1 MVVIKRDK
9 TEENF
14 DVTKIEKAISKA
26 FKACGK
32 KPNYSVIDCVR
43 ETYDIDSDEKVDVEM
58 IQDTIEKCLMDID
71 KDVAKAY
78 IIYRNERA
86 KARDFK
92 YNKKYYTTILELLNG
107 KKNDVSKENANKD
120 PRQFFTMRDL
130 VAGETCKKIYKDFT
144 MDKKLL
150 KLLTECAAI
159 HDSLNLVSSTL
170 RVWADEWS
178 ERFPSLSPPVLP
190 AHRCPRRAPAPR
202 SGLRC
207 SETAAHPAR

>member
-32 KPNYSVIDCVR
+32 KPNYSVIDCVK
-43 ETYDIDSDEKVDVEM
+43 ETYDVDSDEKVDVEM

-150 KLLTECAAI
+150 
-159 HDSLNLVSSTL
+159 
-170 RVWADEWS
+170 
-178 ERFPSLSPPVLP
+178 
-190 AHRCPRRAPAPR
+190 
-202 SGLRC
+202 
-207 SETAAHPAR
+207 